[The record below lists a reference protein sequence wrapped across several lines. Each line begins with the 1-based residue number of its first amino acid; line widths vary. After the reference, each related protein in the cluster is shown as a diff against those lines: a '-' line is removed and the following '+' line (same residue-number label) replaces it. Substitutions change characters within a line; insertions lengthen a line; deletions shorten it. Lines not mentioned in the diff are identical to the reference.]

1 MNAASL
7 LLLALAAIFHAVSQ
21 ALIKGAKDS
30 ASFSWLLLGTTALL
44 GAPSL
49 LLLGGVPPVAWAI
62 VVASGIAE
70 AAYFRTLSEAY
81 SRGEL
86 SSVYPVARGSAP
98 LFTLIWSAAFLG
110 ERPSAIGLGGIVV
123 VVAGIYLS
131 RLERLSDW
139 SRPLAGPRGGAA
151 RRAAPWALATGL
163 LISAYTTIDKTGV
176 RYFEPV
182 VYLYLVL
189 TVAFV
194 AQAPLMLS
202 PTRRAAVALELGRS
216 EAGHWRPDAR
226 SCLRLVGAT
235 ALAFAAYTLVLGAL
249 RLSPASY
256 VAPVR
261 EFSVVIG
268 AWIGV
273 RFMGEKGG
281 ALRIAGAVLV
291 AAGILAIALGG

>member
-1 MNAASL
+1 MNAASI

-30 ASFSWLLLGTTALL
+30 ASFSWLLLGTTAVL
-44 GAPSL
+44 GVPSL
-49 LLLGGVPPVAWAI
+49 LLLDGVPPVAWAI
-62 VVASGIAE
+62 VIASGIAE

-98 LFTLIWSAAFLG
+98 LFTLIWSAVFLG
-110 ERPSAIGLGGIVV
+110 ERPSAIGVGGIVV

-139 SRPLAGPRGGAA
+139 SRPFRGFRGGT
-151 RRAAPWALATGL
+151 PWALATGL

-176 RYFEPV
+176 RYFEPIA
-182 VYLYLVL
+182 YLYLVL
-189 TVAFV
+189 AVAFV
-194 AQAPLMLS
+194 AQAPLMLG
-202 PTRRAAVALELGRS
+202 PRRRAAVAREIGRS
-216 EAGHWRPDAR
+216 GQGRWRPDAR
-226 SCLRLVGAT
+226 SCIRIVGAT

-256 VAPVR
+256 VATVR
-261 EFSVVIG
+261 ELSVVLG

-291 AAGILAIALGG
+291 ATGILAIALGG